1 MERDPAQTRKI
12 KIAGREFDLAYTTW
26 GLLEMQRRIRDF
38 NQNQMDAHL
47 GELDETV
54 TILYILA
61 QNGAKLTGKA
71 LDADQEWF
79 ELHIPPRGRKYME
92 IQIAINETMADGMM
106 METEEDE
113 KRGQVIDVVLAE
125 IQKKRAGTDSPGDR

>member
-1 MERDPAQTRKI
+1 MEREPAQTRKI
-12 KIAGREFDLAYTTW
+12 KIGGREFDLAYTTW
-26 GLLEMQRRIRDF
+26 ALLEMQRTINSF
-38 NQNQMDAHL
+38 NQNQMDDYMVDL
-47 GELDETV
+47 GTTV
-54 TILYILA
+54 TMLYILA
-61 QNGAKLTGKA
+61 RCGAKLQGRE
-71 LDADQEWF
+71 LSEDREWF

-113 KRGQVIDVVLAE
+113 KRGQVIDVVMAE